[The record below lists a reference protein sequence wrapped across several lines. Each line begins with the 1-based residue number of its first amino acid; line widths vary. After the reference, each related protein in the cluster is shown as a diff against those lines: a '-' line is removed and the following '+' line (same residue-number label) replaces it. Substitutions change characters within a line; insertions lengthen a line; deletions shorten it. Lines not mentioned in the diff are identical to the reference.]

1 MLRPI
6 QKKPALT
13 STSDYKR
20 LNEPS
25 ISRSTRTDR
34 FIFSKVAWADI
45 VLSCSKRSEIKLL
58 LVPRLL
64 GLNTCSDFDDVSSLF
79 PRFQGRLN
87 FAVTKTFGKFPSFH
101 HTMAPSDKKR
111 PRGLKGVAAQKAAKK
126 SKTEIDE
133 DKTQTV
139 ILDKEVEEG
148 DELGEVT
155 ALYESAKE
163 KSGVC
168 SLLNFFFFF
177 MAIDSH
183 G

>member
-1 MLRPI
+1 M
-6 QKKPALT
+6 
-13 STSDYKR
+13 
-20 LNEPS
+20 
-25 ISRSTRTDR
+25 
-34 FIFSKVAWADI
+34 ADI

-58 LVPRLL
+58 LVPRSL
-64 GLNTCSDFDDVSSLF
+64 GLNTSSDFDDVSSLF
-79 PRFQGRLN
+79 ARFQGRLN

-126 SKTEIDE
+126 SKTEIDD

-163 KSGVC
+163 KSGMYR
-168 SLLNFFFFF
+168 LLIFFFFLWPSTRTVDF
-177 MAIDSH
+177 HELCLSKYSNLNSM
-183 G
+183 